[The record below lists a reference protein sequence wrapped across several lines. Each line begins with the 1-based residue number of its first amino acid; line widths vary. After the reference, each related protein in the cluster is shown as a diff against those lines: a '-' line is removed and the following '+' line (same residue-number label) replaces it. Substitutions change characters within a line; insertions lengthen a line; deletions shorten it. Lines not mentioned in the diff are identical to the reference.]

1 MTAFK
6 LTAAALIAAFLA
18 FTSQAHAQEKSA
30 RRDAGK
36 DSGQVAKQ
44 DRQALTRMAQSD
56 MAEIA
61 AGKVAAQK
69 ASSPEVKKFGQH
81 MVDEH
86 SKMLEEGKKVAQAK
100 GIQPPANT
108 DKKHQS
114 ALKKL
119 EQLDGEAFDRQFMAQ
134 MVKDHE
140 DALKLAEKTAKDA
153 KDPELKAHAQKGAP
167 HIKEHL
173 EQARKLHASLG
184 SSAGSSGA
192 AKSGRSPEKSK

>member
-6 LTAAALIAAFLA
+6 LTAVAMIAAFLG
-18 FTSQAHAQEKSA
+18 FTHYAEAQDKSA
-30 RRDAGK
+30 KREAAGK
-36 DSGQVAKQ
+36 MARQ
-44 DRQALTRMAQSD
+44 DQQALARLAQSD
-56 MAEIA
+56 LAEVA

-86 SKMLEEGKKVAQAK
+86 TKMLEEGRKIAQSK
-100 GIQPPANT
+100 GVKPPAQP
-108 DKKHQS
+108 DKKHQA
-114 ALKKL
+114 ALKDL
-119 EQLDGEAFDRQFMAQ
+119 EKQSGEQFDRQFMTQ

-140 DALKLAEKTAKDA
+140 EALKLAEKTAKDA
-153 KDPELKAHAQKGAP
+153 KDPELKAHAQKGVP

-192 AKSGRSPEKSK
+192 STREKSK

>member
-6 LTAAALIAAFLA
+6 LMVAAAAASFLA
-18 FTSQAHAQEKSA
+18 WSQAGVAQEKKTA
-30 RRDAGK
+30 
-36 DSGQVAKQ
+36 QVAKQ
-44 DRQALTRMAQSD
+44 DRQAMMRLAQSD

-69 ASSPEVKKFGQH
+69 ASSAEVKKFGEH
-81 MVDEH
+81 MVEEH
-86 SKMLEEGKKVAQAK
+86 SKMLEEGRKLAQSK
-100 GIQPPANT
+100 GVKPPAAP
-108 DKKHQS
+108 DKKHQT

-119 EQLDGEAFDRQFMAQ
+119 EQQSGEEFDRQFMAQ

-153 KDPELKAHAQKGAP
+153 KDPELKAHAEKGAP

-192 AKSGRSPEKSK
+192 KRDPKQK

>member
-6 LTAAALIAAFLA
+6 FTLAAAAAAFLA
-18 FTSQAHAQEKSA
+18 WSQAGVAQEKKAS
-30 RRDAGK
+30 
-36 DSGQVAKQ
+36 QVAKQ
-44 DRQALTRMAQSD
+44 DRQAMMRLAQAD
-56 MAEIA
+56 MAEVA
-61 AGKVAAQK
+61 AGKLAAGK
-69 ASSPEVKKFGQH
+69 ASSPEVKKFGEH
-81 MVDEH
+81 MVEEH
-86 SKMLEEGKKVAQAK
+86 SKMLEEGKKIAEAK
-100 GIQPPANT
+100 GVKPPAAP
-108 DKKHQS
+108 DKKHQA

-119 EQLDGEAFDRQFMAQ
+119 EQQSGEEFDRQFMAQ

-173 EQARKLHASLG
+173 AQARKLHASLG

-192 AKSGRSPEKSK
+192 KRDAKQK

>member
-6 LTAAALIAAFLA
+6 LTTAALIAIFLA
-18 FTSQAHAQEKSA
+18 WSQAGVAQQK
-30 RRDAGK
+30 K
-36 DSGQVAKQ
+36 PGQLAKQ
-44 DRQALTRMAQSD
+44 DSQALMRLAQSD

-61 AGKVAAQK
+61 AGKMAAQK
-69 ASSPEVKKFGQH
+69 ASSPEVKKFGEH
-81 MVDEH
+81 MVEEH
-86 SKMLEEGKKVAQAK
+86 TQMLEEGRKIAEAK
-100 GIQPPANT
+100 GVQPPAPP
-108 DKKHQS
+108 DKKHQA

-119 EQLDGEAFDRQFMAQ
+119 EQQSGEAFDRQFMTQ

-153 KDPELKAHAQKGAP
+153 NDPQLKAHAEKGAP

-173 EQARKLHASLG
+173 QQARKLHASLG

-192 AKSGRSPEKSK
+192 KRDAKQK